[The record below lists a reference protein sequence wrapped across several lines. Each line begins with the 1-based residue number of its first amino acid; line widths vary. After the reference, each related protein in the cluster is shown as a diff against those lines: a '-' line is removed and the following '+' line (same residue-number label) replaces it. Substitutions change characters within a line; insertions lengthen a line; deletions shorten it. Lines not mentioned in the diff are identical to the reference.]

1 MTNAAT
7 RGLLELSPEASTV
20 SPVLSV
26 KPRGVAPFHNGRL
39 VLLREGHMD
48 VKSRYITIFS
58 IALNI
63 FFAVNYFALKPDLS
77 ELNRTDTNPI
87 VTVEPASKNSGS
99 DSDDLNEVYLSL
111 IKQGLSQDQTKSVL
125 FTKLKQQYVDTIEK
139 PNDQFWLYQ
148 PLAQIEYME
157 ALSVGYQQVRLCK
170 SLSSLRHDYH
180 YKSAEWS

>member
-1 MTNAAT
+1 
-7 RGLLELSPEASTV
+7 
-20 SPVLSV
+20 
-26 KPRGVAPFHNGRL
+26 
-39 VLLREGHMD
+39 MD

-139 PNDQFWLYQ
+139 PNDKFWLYQ

-180 YKSAEWS
+180 YRSAEWS